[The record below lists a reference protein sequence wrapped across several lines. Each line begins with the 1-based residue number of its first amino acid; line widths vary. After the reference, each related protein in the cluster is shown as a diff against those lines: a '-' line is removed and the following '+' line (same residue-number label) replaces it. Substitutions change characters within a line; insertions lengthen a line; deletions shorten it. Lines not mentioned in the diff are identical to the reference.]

1 MCIALTGAVN
11 KLFPAVP
18 NPAMG
23 VTISQKVTELRAA
36 LDKKQ

>member
-1 MCIALTGAVN
+1 MTAVN

-18 NPAMG
+18 NPATG
-23 VTISQKVTELRAA
+23 VAISQKVTELCAA